1 MRKALVAPLLVVAL
15 LAGQSLPAVAKAITI
30 TILHTNDMHAHVE
43 PFTQRGRE
51 MGGYARQA
59 TLIARYRATDPNPL
73 LLCAGD
79 TFQGTLYFNVY
90 EGLADLAYMN
100 YIGFQAMSVGNHEF
114 DRGPGA
120 LARFARLA
128 RFPLLAANVDASGDK
143 ELAPWIRPYAIL
155 EVGGERVGVVG
166 AVPPDLLSISSPGPT
181 IRVNDLLASVQSA
194 VDALTREGVDKVIFL
209 SHIGYKL
216 DVELASKLVGV
227 DVIVGG
233 HSHTLLGTIAGLPQ
247 PAGPYPTVAKD
258 AAGNTVL
265 VVQAWEWGKVLGRIK
280 VHFDDAGH
288 VAGWDDALPI
298 PDRPSVPEDP
308 TVRSM
313 VAAFERPIAAV
324 RDQVVGHSVKGVAT
338 TRTTSRHAEN
348 PMANVVTDGMLAA
361 TVKAGTV
368 AAFMNPG
375 GIRAAFD
382 PGPITYGEAVTVQ
395 PFNNTLVQMDL
406 TGAELKAVLEERLG
420 GLPENG
426 SGLLLPSHGTSYVID
441 VGRPAGARVI
451 DLKVAGKPVDSGV
464 VYRITVP
471 NFLAD
476 GGDGHLLLKSATRHR
491 YDTGM
496 LDIDAFVDFL
506 KAHDP
511 IDGALE
517 GRLEITGAPTTAK

>member
-1 MRKALVAPLLVVAL
+1 
-15 LAGQSLPAVAKAITI
+15 
-30 TILHTNDMHAHVE
+30 
-43 PFTQRGRE
+43 
-51 MGGYARQA
+51 
-59 TLIARYRATDPNPL
+59 
-73 LLCAGD
+73 
-79 TFQGTLYFNVY
+79 
-90 EGLADLAYMN
+90 
-100 YIGFQAMSVGNHEF
+100 
-114 DRGPGA
+114 
-120 LARFARLA
+120 
-128 RFPLLAANVDASGDK
+128 
-143 ELAPWIRPYAIL
+143 
-155 EVGGERVGVVG
+155 
-166 AVPPDLLSISSPGPT
+166 
-181 IRVNDLLASVQSA
+181 
-194 VDALTREGVDKVIFL
+194 VDKVIFL

-280 VHFDDAGH
+280 VYFDDAGH

-298 PDRPSVPEDP
+298 PIDPSVPEEP

-324 RDQVVGHSVKGVAT
+324 RDQVIGHSVNGVAT
-338 TRTTSRHAEN
+338 TRTTPRHAEN

-361 TVKAGTV
+361 TAKAGSV

-382 PGPITYGEAVTVQ
+382 PGPITYGQAVTVQ
-395 PFNNTLVQMDL
+395 PFNNTLVQIDL
-406 TGAELKAVLEERLG
+406 IGAELKAVLDERLG

-441 VGRPAGARVI
+441 ISRPAGDRV
-451 DLKVAGKPVDSGV
+451 VDVRVGGEPIKSGA
-464 VYRITVP
+464 VYRVTVP
-471 NFLAD
+471 SFLAD
-476 GGDGHLLLKSATRHR
+476 GGDGHSLLKGAARYR
-491 YDTGM
+491 YDTGI
-496 LDIDAFVDFL
+496 LDIEAFVDFL

-511 IDGALE
+511 IDGRLE
-517 GRLEITGAPTTAK
+517 GRVEITGAPKRAK